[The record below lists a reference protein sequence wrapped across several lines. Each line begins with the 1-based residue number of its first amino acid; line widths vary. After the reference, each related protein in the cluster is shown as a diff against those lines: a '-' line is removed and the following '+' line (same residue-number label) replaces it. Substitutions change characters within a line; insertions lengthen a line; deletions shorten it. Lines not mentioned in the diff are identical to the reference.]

1 MEGNTTQM
9 ILFIRNVVLTLLFI
23 KKIKKKIKKVTEVIK
38 MLVFLKSKNK

>member
-1 MEGNTTQM
+1 M

>member
-9 ILFIRNVVLTLLFI
+9 ILFIRNVVLALLFI